1 MDTDNTKWTKYN
13 KPELTV
19 NQRASHNHYLKIRN
33 LRNNEN
39 GNFENINK
47 NTENIDGNIKVEKME
62 TNGNKINSKI
72 KKEFNKSDKPD
83 KTDKELKQEYNL
95 KKHGNIHY
103 NQNMLIIGISIVLL
117 AGAIVYILVNKDD
130 IVKALKGD

>member
-62 TNGNKINSKI
+62 ANGNKINNEI
-72 KKEFNKSDKPD
+72 KKEFNAKHE